1 MDIVERA
8 KVFAIAAHSAVG
20 QLRKYTNEPYWVHP
34 VEVME
39 LVKTVPHTPEMLA
52 AALLHDVVEDTQV
65 PLSVIDQEFGRAVM
79 YLVNSLTDISKP
91 EHGNRAFRKA
101 MDKAWVA
108 DASPAA
114 KTVKLADI
122 ISNCSSIKLHDP
134 GFAVTYLAE
143 KRDMIEVL
151 KDGDPTLYARA
162 LEILKD

>member
-1 MDIVERA
+1 MNIVEKA

-34 VEVME
+34 IEVME
-39 LVKTVPHTPEMLA
+39 IVKTVPHTPEMLA
-52 AALLHDVVEDTQV
+52 AALLHDVVEDTKV
-65 PLSVIDQEFGRAVM
+65 TLAVVDQEFGRAVM

-101 MDKAWVA
+101 MDVAWISQ
-108 DASPAA
+108 ASVAA

-134 GFAVTYLAE
+134 EFAVTYLAE
-143 KRDMIEVL
+143 KRDMLAVL
-151 KDGDPTLYARA
+151 KDGDPVLYAQA
-162 LEILKD
+162 VEITKD